1 MVENKYYERK
11 IRYLDLMENG
21 ERAGGAGFVKTEV
34 KGMDINFSVTVKG
47 LHPTDTYEREVML
60 QVGDGEFSV
69 GRISLKEGQGQ
80 FLYHAV
86 MDYSQLQGIRILLGG
101 TREICCKWQ
110 DNKKINNNAKSSAQ
124 EKRIPKDRQ
133 QGNGMRNIAAQN
145 NEKQYDEIQ
154 HGETRN
160 GPGRKKTVLSSILT
174 QLDNGERG
182 KTKEMRELQL
192 IPWDEVRAAEES
204 LEKTEKLLADT
215 AERAGAIE
223 RARSAEEAGEAE
235 KVWPSGGIDT
245 AKNIRLAEGIET
257 VENIRPAERIGTTEN
272 VRPSDGIGVARGT
285 ARGMGMEER
294 AVASGIIG
302 ETSGSLDGETTDRDI
317 GKIMPRAAERM
328 SARERN
334 RVAERAA
341 GETVKKAADRMV
353 VWDLDNGSD
362 RLREREAVQSPT
374 TGITGRDIENAATR
388 RAPERRTEKSTRK
401 PTAGNAMR
409 GEKTPVRLLE
419 DKWQQIWAIYPHI
432 HPFQDER
439 EYLSISPADFVL
451 LSGEAY
457 RAANN
462 SFLLHGYYNY
472 DHLILTK
479 IEKRGEISYYIGVPG
494 NYYEREKQVAVM
506 FGFESF
512 ECGAEPAQAGDFGYY
527 MMRTQL

>member
-21 ERAGGAGFVKTEV
+21 DRTGGAGFIKTEV
-34 KGMDINFSVTVKG
+34 KGMDINFAVTVKG
-47 LHPTDTYEREVML
+47 LHPTDTYERDVML
-60 QVGDGEFSV
+60 QVGNGEFSV

-80 FLYHAV
+80 FIYHAV
-86 MDYSQLQGIRILLGG
+86 MDYEQLQGIRIVLGG

-110 DNKKINNNAKSSAQ
+110 ENRRTNDNGKSGGQGKETSKVSEWENTERDNIVRNNMIQNNAEQ
-124 EKRIPKDRQ
+124 NDETQ
-133 QGNGMRNIAAQN
+133 NGKIRY
-145 NEKQYDEIQ
+145 NEAS
-154 HGETRN
+154 G
-160 GPGRKKTVLSSILT
+160 GSGRKKAVLGSILT
-174 QLDNGERG
+174 QSDNGEKR
-182 KTKEMRELQL
+182 KAKERREIQL

-204 LEKTEKLLADT
+204 LEMTEKLLADT
-215 AERAGAIE
+215 EERAAALE
-223 RARSAEEAGEAE
+223 RMKSAEE
-235 KVWPSGGIDT
+235 T
-245 AKNIRLAEGIET
+245 AALERIRLAERAA
-257 VENIRPAERIGTTEN
+257 VSERMKSTE
-272 VRPSDGIGVARGT
+272 RRGT
-285 ARGMGMEER
+285 AESVKPAGGMSVTESMGLAEEM
-294 AVASGIIG
+294 AESKSAESAEI
-302 ETSGSLDGETTDRDI
+302 TGSERDI
-317 GKIMPRAAERM
+317 GKIMPRAAERV
-328 SARERN
+328 SVRERN
-334 RVAERAA
+334 RTAERD
-341 GETVKKAADRMV
+341 TQ
-353 VWDLDNGSD
+353 NT
-362 RLREREAVQSPT
+362 P
-374 TGITGRDIENAATR
+374 TGRAS
-388 RAPERRTEKSTRK
+388 ERRTEKSVRK
-401 PTAGNAMR
+401 STAVNAAR

-479 IEKRGEISYYIGVPG
+479 IERRGEVSYYIGVPG

-512 ECGAEPAQAGDFGYY
+512 ECGTEPAQAGDFGYY

>member
-21 ERAGGAGFVKTEV
+21 DRTGGAGFIKTEV
-34 KGMDINFSVTVKG
+34 KGMDINFAVTVKG
-47 LHPTDTYEREVML
+47 LHHTDTYERDVML
-60 QVGDGEFSV
+60 QVGNGEFSV

-80 FLYHAV
+80 FIYHAV
-86 MDYSQLQGIRILLGG
+86 MDYEQLQGIRIVLGG

-110 DNKKINNNAKSSAQ
+110 ENRRTNDNGKSGGQGKETSKVSEWENTERDNIVRNNMIQNNAEQ
-124 EKRIPKDRQ
+124 NDETQ
-133 QGNGMRNIAAQN
+133 NGKIRY
-145 NEKQYDEIQ
+145 NEAS
-154 HGETRN
+154 G
-160 GPGRKKTVLSSILT
+160 GSGRKKAVLGSILT
-174 QLDNGERG
+174 QSDNGEKR
-182 KTKEMRELQL
+182 KAKERREIQL

-204 LEKTEKLLADT
+204 LEMTEKLLADT
-215 AERAGAIE
+215 EERAAALE
-223 RARSAEEAGEAE
+223 RMKSAEE
-235 KVWPSGGIDT
+235 T
-245 AKNIRLAEGIET
+245 AALERIRLAERAA
-257 VENIRPAERIGTTEN
+257 VSERMKSTE
-272 VRPSDGIGVARGT
+272 RRGT
-285 ARGMGMEER
+285 AESVKPAGGMSVTESMGLAEEM
-294 AVASGIIG
+294 AESKSAESAEI
-302 ETSGSLDGETTDRDI
+302 TGSERDI
-317 GKIMPRAAERM
+317 GKIMPRAAERV
-328 SARERN
+328 SVRERN
-334 RVAERAA
+334 RTAERD
-341 GETVKKAADRMV
+341 TQ
-353 VWDLDNGSD
+353 NT
-362 RLREREAVQSPT
+362 P
-374 TGITGRDIENAATR
+374 TGRAS
-388 RAPERRTEKSTRK
+388 ERRTEKSVRK
-401 PTAGNAMR
+401 STAVNAAR

-479 IEKRGEISYYIGVPG
+479 IERRGEVSYYIGVPG

-512 ECGAEPAQAGDFGYY
+512 ECGTEPAQAGDFGYY

>member
-21 ERAGGAGFVKTEV
+21 DRTGGAGFIKTEV
-34 KGMDINFSVTVKG
+34 KGMDINFAVTVKG
-47 LHPTDTYEREVML
+47 LHPTDTYERDVML
-60 QVGDGEFSV
+60 QVGNGEFSV

-80 FLYHAV
+80 FIYHAV
-86 MDYSQLQGIRILLGG
+86 MDYEQLQGIRIVLGG

-110 DNKKINNNAKSSAQ
+110 ENRRTNDNGKSGGQGKETSKVSEWENTERDNIVRNNMIQNNAEQ
-124 EKRIPKDRQ
+124 NDETQ
-133 QGNGMRNIAAQN
+133 NGKIRY
-145 NEKQYDEIQ
+145 NEAS
-154 HGETRN
+154 G
-160 GPGRKKTVLSSILT
+160 GSGRKKAVLGSILT
-174 QLDNGERG
+174 QSDNGEKR
-182 KTKEMRELQL
+182 KAKERREIQL

-204 LEKTEKLLADT
+204 LEMTEKLLADT
-215 AERAGAIE
+215 AERAAALERMKSGEETASLERIRRAE
-223 RARSAEEAGEAE
+223 RAAVS
-235 KVWPSGGIDT
+235 
-245 AKNIRLAEGIET
+245 
-257 VENIRPAERIGTTEN
+257 ERMKSTE
-272 VRPSDGIGVARGT
+272 RRGT
-285 ARGMGMEER
+285 AESVKPAGGMSVTESMGLAEEM
-294 AVASGIIG
+294 AESKSAESAEI
-302 ETSGSLDGETTDRDI
+302 TGSERDI
-317 GKIMPRAAERM
+317 GKIMPRAAERV
-328 SARERN
+328 SVRERN
-334 RVAERAA
+334 RTAERD
-341 GETVKKAADRMV
+341 TQ
-353 VWDLDNGSD
+353 NT
-362 RLREREAVQSPT
+362 P
-374 TGITGRDIENAATR
+374 TGRAS
-388 RAPERRTEKSTRK
+388 ERRTEKSVRK
-401 PTAGNAMR
+401 STAVNAAR

-479 IEKRGEISYYIGVPG
+479 IERRGEVSYYIGVPG

-512 ECGAEPAQAGDFGYY
+512 ECGTEPAQAGDFGYY

>member
-21 ERAGGAGFVKTEV
+21 DRTGGAGFIKTEV
-34 KGMDINFSVTVKG
+34 KGMDINFAVTVKG
-47 LHPTDTYEREVML
+47 LHPTDTYERDVML
-60 QVGDGEFSV
+60 QVGNGEFSV

-80 FLYHAV
+80 FIYHAV
-86 MDYSQLQGIRILLGG
+86 MDYEQLQGIRIVLGG

-110 DNKKINNNAKSSAQ
+110 ENRRTNDNGKSGGQGKETSKVSEWENTERDNIVRNNMIQNNAEQ
-124 EKRIPKDRQ
+124 NDETQ
-133 QGNGMRNIAAQN
+133 NGKIRY
-145 NEKQYDEIQ
+145 NEAS
-154 HGETRN
+154 G
-160 GPGRKKTVLSSILT
+160 GSGRKKAVLGSILT
-174 QLDNGERG
+174 QSDNGEKR
-182 KTKEMRELQL
+182 KAKERREIQL

-204 LEKTEKLLADT
+204 LEMTEKLLADT
-215 AERAGAIE
+215 AERAAALE
-223 RARSAEEAGEAE
+223 RMKSAEE
-235 KVWPSGGIDT
+235 T
-245 AKNIRLAEGIET
+245 AALERIRLAERAA
-257 VENIRPAERIGTTEN
+257 VSERMKSTE
-272 VRPSDGIGVARGT
+272 RRGT
-285 ARGMGMEER
+285 AESVKPAGGMSVTESMGLAEEM
-294 AVASGIIG
+294 AASKSAESAEI
-302 ETSGSLDGETTDRDI
+302 TGSERDI
-317 GKIMPRAAERM
+317 GKIMPRAAERV
-328 SARERN
+328 SVRERN
-334 RVAERAA
+334 RTAERD
-341 GETVKKAADRMV
+341 TQ
-353 VWDLDNGSD
+353 NT
-362 RLREREAVQSPT
+362 P
-374 TGITGRDIENAATR
+374 TGRAS
-388 RAPERRTEKSTRK
+388 ERRTEKSVRK
-401 PTAGNAMR
+401 STAVNAAR

-479 IEKRGEISYYIGVPG
+479 IERRGEVSYYIGVPG

-512 ECGAEPAQAGDFGYY
+512 ECGTEPAQAGDFGYY

>member
-21 ERAGGAGFVKTEV
+21 DRTGGAGFIKTEV
-34 KGMDINFSVTVKG
+34 KGMDINFAVTVKG
-47 LHPTDTYEREVML
+47 LHPTDTYERDVML
-60 QVGDGEFSV
+60 QVGNGEFSV

-80 FLYHAV
+80 FIYHAV
-86 MDYSQLQGIRILLGG
+86 MDYEQLQGIRIVLGG

-110 DNKKINNNAKSSAQ
+110 ENRRTNDNGKSGGQGKETSKVSEWENTERDNIVRNNMIQNNAEQ
-124 EKRIPKDRQ
+124 NDETQ
-133 QGNGMRNIAAQN
+133 NGKIRY
-145 NEKQYDEIQ
+145 NEAS
-154 HGETRN
+154 G
-160 GPGRKKTVLSSILT
+160 GSGRKKAVLGSILT
-174 QLDNGERG
+174 QSDNGEKR
-182 KTKEMRELQL
+182 KAKERREIQL

-204 LEKTEKLLADT
+204 LEMTEKLLADT
-215 AERAGAIE
+215 AERAAALE
-223 RARSAEEAGEAE
+223 RMKSGEE
-235 KVWPSGGIDT
+235 T
-245 AKNIRLAEGIET
+245 ASLERIRLAERAA
-257 VENIRPAERIGTTEN
+257 VSERMKSTE
-272 VRPSDGIGVARGT
+272 RRGT
-285 ARGMGMEER
+285 AESVKPAGGMSVTESMGLAEEM
-294 AVASGIIG
+294 AESKSAESAEI
-302 ETSGSLDGETTDRDI
+302 TGSERDI
-317 GKIMPRAAERM
+317 GKIMPRAAERV
-328 SARERN
+328 SVRERN
-334 RVAERAA
+334 RTAERD
-341 GETVKKAADRMV
+341 TQ
-353 VWDLDNGSD
+353 NT
-362 RLREREAVQSPT
+362 P
-374 TGITGRDIENAATR
+374 TGRAS
-388 RAPERRTEKSTRK
+388 ERRTEKSVRK
-401 PTAGNAMR
+401 STAVNAAR

-479 IEKRGEISYYIGVPG
+479 IERRGEVSYYIGVPG

-512 ECGAEPAQAGDFGYY
+512 ECGTEPAQAGDFGYY